1 VTLLHIYN
9 SLINMI
15 NIQLLKLLIELFQ
28 QLILLFSIRSLYR
41 LLLNLRQRWNLNL
54 LLNYILLQMI
64 LIKQVLKSIISKS

>member
-1 VTLLHIYN
+1 MTLLHIYN

>member
-54 LLNYILLQMI
+54 LLNNILLQMI
-64 LIKQVLKSIISKS
+64 LIKQILKSIISKS

>member
-1 VTLLHIYN
+1 MTLLHIYN

-54 LLNYILLQMI
+54 LLNNILLQMI